1 MIKKVIIF
9 SSGYHGRNALR
20 ACRKKKMEVLFF
32 IDNNKKLNTKVIL
45 GKKVYNPNIIKN
57 TNFDYVILCGKHI
70 NSIKRQLIKLK
81 VNKKKFLFW
90 GKKELKLDKVNL
102 KKRSAQLIKILKI
115 IIYNFQKY
123 KIKYWLDMGSLLYFL
138 RNQDLAETSDVDF
151 ILDYKDLTQLED
163 ICKRIASSN
172 KSLILHRKFLYKSR
186 YFKKK
191 IKQISFKGVSKSLDF
206 EPPIFEFNLFI
217 KKKNFIENLAKE
229 KLFNSDY
236 CNKQVYK
243 FYKNI
248 LIPIPY
254 NSKKYLSDMYGKDWR
269 VKKNFFS

>member
-9 SSGYHGRNALR
+9 GSGYHGRNALR

-57 TNFDYVILCGKHI
+57 TNFDYVILSGKHI

-81 VNKKKFLFW
+81 VNKKKILFW

-151 ILDYKDLTQLED
+151 ILDYKDLNQLEN

-186 YFKKK
+186 Y
-191 IKQISFKGVSKSLDF
+191 L
-206 EPPIFEFNLFI
+206 
-217 KKKNFIENLAKE
+217 KKKN
-229 KLFNSDY
+229 
-236 CNKQVYK
+236 
-243 FYKNI
+243 
-248 LIPIPY
+248 
-254 NSKKYLSDMYGKDWR
+254 
-269 VKKNFFS
+269 

>member
-9 SSGYHGRNALR
+9 GSGYHGRNALR
-20 ACRKKKMEVLFF
+20 ACRKKKIEVLFF
-32 IDNNKKLNTKVIL
+32 VDNNIKLNNKLIL
-45 GKKVYNPNIIKN
+45 GKKVYSPNIIKN
-57 TNFDYVILCGKHI
+57 TNFDHIILCGKHI

-102 KKRSAQLIKILKI
+102 KKRSIQLIKILKI
-115 IIYNFQKY
+115 IIHNFQKY

-151 ILDYKDLTQLED
+151 IVDYKDLLQLEN
-163 ICKRIASSN
+163 ICKKIASSN

-186 YFKKK
+186 YLKKK
-191 IKQISFKGVSKSLDF
+191 IKQISFTGVSKSFDF

-217 KKKNFIENLAKE
+217 KKRNFLENLAKE
-229 KLFNSDY
+229 KLFNSNY
-236 CNKQVYK
+236 FSKQIYK

-269 VKKNFFS
+269 VKKNFSN